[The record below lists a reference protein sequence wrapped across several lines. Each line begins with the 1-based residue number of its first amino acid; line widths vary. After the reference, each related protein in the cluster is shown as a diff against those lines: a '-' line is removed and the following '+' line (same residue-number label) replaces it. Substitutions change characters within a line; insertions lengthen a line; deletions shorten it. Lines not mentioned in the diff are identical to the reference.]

1 VPCKASLEELVRT
14 IESVARGEVLVT
26 PRVAAALFQRVATL
40 AAGSEE
46 PKPGLAHL
54 SRRKREI
61 LWLID
66 EGLEFERSRPALDL
80 APDCEESR
88 PQHRL
93 RSSG

>member
-26 PRVAAALFQRVATL
+26 PRVAATLFQRVATL
-40 AAGSEE
+40 AAGSQE
-46 PKPGLAHL
+46 PKPGLAHV

-66 EGLEFERSRPALDL
+66 EGLEFKVIASGSRSR
-80 APDCEESR
+80 SR
-88 PQHRL
+88 L
-93 RSSG
+93 